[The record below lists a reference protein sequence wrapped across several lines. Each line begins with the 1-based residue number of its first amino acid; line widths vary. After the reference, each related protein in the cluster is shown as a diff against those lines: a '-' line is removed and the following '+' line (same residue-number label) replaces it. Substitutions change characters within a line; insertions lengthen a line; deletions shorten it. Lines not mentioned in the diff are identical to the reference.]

1 MPNQFCPK
9 CNTVVKYNPRYP
21 KYICRTCASLDKTDE
36 DGYLLSF
43 SNVSVSGGLK
53 ITYWKNGELVK
64 EDISKTFKICF
75 IDNEKYKATEA
86 RFGGIVIQKE
96 E

>member
-9 CNTVVKYNPRYP
+9 CKTQVNYNPRYP
-21 KYICRTCASLDKTDE
+21 NYICRSCASLDKTDE
-36 DGYLLSF
+36 DGYLLNF
-43 SNVSVSGGLK
+43 SNLSISGGLK
-53 ITYWKNGELVK
+53 ITYWKDGKLVK
-64 EDISKTFKICF
+64 EETSKSFKLCF
-75 IDNEKYKATEA
+75 IDNEKYIVTEA